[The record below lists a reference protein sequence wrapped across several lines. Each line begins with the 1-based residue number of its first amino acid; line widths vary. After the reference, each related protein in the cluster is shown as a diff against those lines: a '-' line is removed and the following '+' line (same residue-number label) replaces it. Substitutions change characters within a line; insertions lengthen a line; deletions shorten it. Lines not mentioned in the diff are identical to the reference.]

1 MPPHI
6 APKICERM
14 YTTTKSAGSLNGL
27 FDLNTQLSVIM
38 ALRWAPVNGPD
49 STLTQNTMLGMQMS
63 LSVEYEQLVAPTDK
77 MKAPTASNQKIF
89 LRVS

>member
-1 MPPHI
+1 
-6 APKICERM
+6 
-14 YTTTKSAGSLNGL
+14 
-27 FDLNTQLSVIM
+27 M